1 MHSYW
6 LKQLIFQTNISV
18 GLWCPKTLGSV
29 IEGSWTLLFPLCLF
43 SLLWIDYGG
52 FTTQRKRTNS
62 HPCLLMRLCSSL
74 HHCARWLL
82 SRSSLL
88 SSHVSTLSSFLHS
101 GPLPPF
107 CLGTPPLTPS
117 NPSLLSPC
125 TSLRWPSVPAPV
137 LFHPLPQLS
146 WTPSHTITASP
157 SLPLSFKHI
166 SLGAIHPTNKFYGL
180 NPFSHCVFTG
190 LGAGIDLALFV
201 SPITR
206 FLSHLLLLC
215 FLLVASLMAHH
226 IHCFSFFI
234 YLLYTLFFHLPIS
247 FPLNLWIMHCVSLCV
262 FVSLFSNPLFSSD
275 TPLHPLPPLSSS

>member
-1 MHSYW
+1 MASQPRGRG
-6 LKQLIFQTNISV
+6 LTLIPACLCAFALPSIIALADSFPDP
-18 GLWCPKTLGSV
+18 LF
-29 IEGSWTLLFPLCLF
+29 FPLTSPHSPL
-43 SLLWIDYGG
+43 SYTLV
-52 FTTQRKRTNS
+52 
-62 HPCLLMRLCSSL
+62 PCLLSVWVL
-74 HHCARWLL
+74 
-82 SRSSLL
+82 
-88 SSHVSTLSSFLHS
+88 
-101 GPLPPF
+101 
-107 CLGTPPLTPS
+107 PPLTPS

-166 SLGAIHPTNKFYGL
+166 SLGAIHPTNTFYGL

>member
-1 MHSYW
+1 MH
-6 LKQLIFQTNISV
+6 
-18 GLWCPKTLGSV
+18 
-29 IEGSWTLLFPLCLF
+29 
-43 SLLWIDYGG
+43 
-52 FTTQRKRTNS
+52 
-62 HPCLLMRLCSSL
+62 LCSSL

-82 SRSSLL
+82 SRSPLL

-107 CLGTPPLTPS
+107 CLRTPS

-137 LFHPLPQLS
+137 LFYPLPQLS
-146 WTPSHTITASP
+146 WSPSHTITASP

-166 SLGAIHPTNKFYGL
+166 SLGAIHPANKFYGL

-206 FLSHLLLLC
+206 FLSHLLSPC
-215 FLLVASLMAHH
+215 SLTDGSSH
-226 IHCFSFFI
+226 SLFF
-234 YLLYTLFFHLPIS
+234 FFHLLALHS
-247 FPLNLWIMHCVSLCV
+247 LFPPPKFFPSKSLDYALCVTLCFCVSL
-262 FVSLFSNPLFSSD
+262 L
-275 TPLHPLPPLSSS
+275 